1 MRTVGTLIAS
11 GQNMRVTIFRVVH
24 VPAAGDQGSD
34 RSHDVVSRYLKL
46 IVVIGK
52 GLAFFLNSTWRIA
65 RTSTKP
71 TDR

>member
-24 VPAAGDQGSD
+24 VLAAGDQGSD

-46 IVVIGK
+46 LVVI
-52 GLAFFLNSTWRIA
+52 
-65 RTSTKP
+65 
-71 TDR
+71 